1 MFLPT
6 QTDQQTIA
14 LAITMTMTTTATKLQ
29 RWTQAGL
36 ITPAQHTAIL
46 SFEAENRQPSNGW
59 LYSFM
64 ILGVAIIGLGIIS
77 LIAAN
82 WANIPDN
89 VKLGADFALL
99 SLLAVGIYWQ
109 YPNRRH
115 GVWFEV
121 LLVGFMLLCL
131 ASIGLIAQVFHI
143 NGKWYHA
150 LLFWAAITFL
160 LSLFARNLFTRFFWV
175 TLLLQGLVWS
185 LVAFTSHD
193 FGQHWEELPSVLL
206 LAPLLT
212 AVLYYVATHIKT
224 LHGFAGSLFFWFQI
238 TAIIALAF
246 VDIVRSGGEM
256 TEYQVAWFMP
266 AYAAAGLL
274 ALGILLHRDYRL
286 LNRLLLLGALGLLL
300 LYYHPDLLFS
310 GQSRYSLFGSQ
321 THTAVSL
328 WQADDI
334 RAPLLTLAILFLYA
348 LHAGNSGHQR
358 TFNLI
363 TFLIG
368 LRFVI
373 LYFQAMGGL
382 AATGVGLI
390 ISGSLIIG
398 MTWLWFKERDRLQQ
412 WTKRLQA

>member
-1 MFLPT
+1 
-6 QTDQQTIA
+6 
-14 LAITMTMTTTATKLQ
+14 MTPITKLNQ
-29 RWTQAGL
+29 WLQAGL
-36 ITPAQHTAIL
+36 ITPAQHANIL
-46 SFEAENRQPSNGW
+46 SFEAEHRQHANGW

-64 ILGVAIIGLGIIS
+64 ILGAAIIGLGVIS

-82 WANIPDN
+82 WANIADS
-89 VKLGADFALL
+89 VKLGVDFALL
-99 SLLAVGIYWQ
+99 SLLAAGVYWQ
-109 YPNRRH
+109 YPKRH
-115 GVWFEV
+115 NGVWFEV

-131 ASIGLIAQVFHI
+131 ATIGLIAQVFHI
-143 NGKWYHA
+143 GGEWYHA

-175 TLLLQGLVWS
+175 TLLLQGLIWS
-185 LVAFTSHD
+185 LVAFTSDH
-193 FGQHWEELPSVLL
+193 FGQELEELPAVLL

-212 AVLYYVATHIKT
+212 AVLYYAATHAKT
-224 LHGFAGSLFFWFQI
+224 LHGFSSSLFFWFQI

-246 VDIVRSGGEM
+246 ADIVRSGGEM
-256 TEYQVAWFMP
+256 AAYQLAWFVP
-266 AYAAAGLL
+266 AYVAAGVL
-274 ALGILLHRDYRL
+274 AVGIVLHREYRL

-321 THTAVSL
+321 AHAAVGF

-334 RAPLLTLAILFLYA
+334 RAPLLTLTILFLYA
-348 LHAGNSGHQR
+348 LHAGNTGHQR

-398 MTWLWFKERDRLQQ
+398 MTWLWYKGRDRLRE
-412 WTKRLQA
+412 WTKGLQA